1 MVRKFNVKVNG
12 KEYLVEVEEIGT
24 VQPTVVQQTE
34 KIQPVVQQ
42 TVASA
47 VEQPKQ
53 TQKVE
58 APKPEPKPAP
68 VSSGGHKIVAP
79 MSGLILKVLVVEGQQ
94 VTKTTKVAILEAMK
108 MENDILAGVDGT
120 IKKVYVK
127 DGDNVE
133 VGQVLME
140 V

>member
-24 VQPTVVQQTE
+24 VQSFVQETQSV
-34 KIQPVVQQ
+34 QPVVQQ
-42 TVASA
+42 PVASA

-58 APKPEPKPAP
+58 APKPTP

-94 VTKTTKVAILEAMK
+94 ITKTTKVAILEAMK

>member
-1 MVRKFNVKVNG
+1 MKSKRSEHN
-12 KEYLVEVEEIGT
+12 
-24 VQPTVVQQTE
+24 Q
-34 KIQPVVQQ
+34 QPVP
-42 TVASA
+42 A

-58 APKPEPKPAP
+58 APKPEPKPTP
-68 VSSGGHKIVAP
+68 VSSDGHKIVAP
-79 MSGLILKVLVVEGQQ
+79 MSGLILKILVAEGQQ